1 MPRRL
6 QPLARR
12 LRDLYP
18 TLVVVAVLLFAR
30 SSLAD
35 HYYVPSESMLPTV
48 EAGDHVVVNKLAFGL
63 RLPFTDTFL
72 TPRHGPARGD
82 VVVLD
87 SPRDGVTLL
96 KRVVALPGDRVEVRD
111 GALLLG
117 GRAVPV
123 GGRDGEPFEA
133 LDGKTHPLRLDA
145 GGGPDFGP
153 IEVPTGH
160 YLVLGDNR
168 GDSLDGR
175 YFGFVRA
182 EALRGRAFAICFRGG
197 RPVWEALLTRG
208 RAQGPSLARPFSLYC
223 APPCHFSHANP
234 SGNFSQRARRAGG

>member
-1 MPRRL
+1 MRPRL
-6 QPLARR
+6 PPLARR
-12 LRDLYP
+12 LRDLFP
-18 TLVVVAVLLFAR
+18 TLITLAVLLFAR

-48 EAGDHVVVNKLAFGL
+48 EVGDHVMVNKLAYGL
-63 RLPFTDTFL
+63 RLPFTNRYL
-72 TPRHGPARGD
+72 TSRRDAERGD

-96 KRVVALPGDRVEVRD
+96 KRVVARSGDQVEVRD
-111 GALLLG
+111 GALRLNGRPVRVEGEGGALLEALG
-117 GRAVPV
+117 GKP
-123 GGRDGEPFEA
+123 
-133 LDGKTHPLRLDA
+133 HPLRLDG

-153 IEVPTGH
+153 VVVPEGH

-182 EALRGRAFAICFRGG
+182 EAVRGRAFAICVRGG
-197 RPVWEALLTRG
+197 RPVWEALL
-208 RAQGPSLARPFSLYC
+208 ARC
-223 APPCHFSHANP
+223 KPPGA
-234 SGNFSQRARRAGG
+234 A